1 MPTLVRPE
9 ERTFR
14 ELTQS
19 TSRLAVPFLQ
29 RNYVW
34 QTTHFSKILEDIEAH
49 IEGGGRKHFTGS
61 IITADTDTEDDH
73 LQLIDG
79 QQRLTTLVIICKAVK
94 DCMDLWR
101 SVAAQD
107 EVHATEINGILQ
119 AVHRYSGQ
127 DMRLEEIVNTVF
139 GGQINNI
146 VHDKKFLT
154 LKSNDGRRLE
164 WILDHRTVA
173 QITNDKLRF
182 HPKGPPATGYP
193 RIYRAYDAIFKS
205 LSCGLEFNDDN
216 GGLFWYGKIN
226 PEDENE
232 QEAVHVNDLE
242 RCANIF
248 ERLATILDVVN
259 NDLLFLKMHVIDS
272 GFIYDIFNTVN
283 SLGHKLSRFDLLRN
297 TIVQSIDMLQ
307 LEHEQK
313 QNLIDILLSFS
324 DDQVVDESIVSNFV
338 ELYAKVNL
346 GNFSKSSIDEYW
358 GNWIEQNFGNYQD
371 AFDAL
376 EDVYKDLIFFKNLV
390 KGEFETPEPE
400 EGEEEDVNDYS
411 ILNNKLN
418 WINYATVKLH
428 LPLLLNGYLS
438 NKSPQ
443 ELEELLK
450 FSEKVYIYWRIY
462 KRELPQHTKN
472 LINSSINGKM
482 HKEDCQCRVC
492 TNQGPENENPPST
505 IDWDED
511 EFEDIME
518 LMESK
523 IFTAVDIDGMK
534 AELILKHDYSTG
546 LSKFLLWNIES
557 KLVDS
562 WNAANQFA
570 EPQILEH
577 KPEWEQEHIMPK
589 KGTVANWG
597 EYAKGTELN
606 LDNLEKIGNHT
617 LFAKIPNIKLG
628 NKSWNFK
635 RQHLPAEDLQVKL
648 NHDQNYCEQA
658 NWTVDEINTRSAHLV
673 NHITSIWFE

>member
-1 MPTLVRPE
+1 MPTLVRSE
-9 ERTFR
+9 EKTFR

-19 TSRLAVPFLQ
+19 TSRLTVPFLQ

-34 QTTHFSKILEDIEAH
+34 QTIHFSKILEDIETY
-49 IEGGGRKHFTGS
+49 IGVNRRHFTGS
-61 IITADTDTEDDH
+61 IITADTDTEDEH

-94 DCMDLWR
+94 DCMELWR
-101 SVAAQD
+101 AVAAQD
-107 EVHATEINGILQ
+107 GVDAQEIQRILYTEY
-119 AVHRYSGQ
+119 RYSGE
-127 DMRLEEIVNTVF
+127 DMRFEDIVNNVF
-139 GGQINNI
+139 GGNINNI

-164 WILDHRTVA
+164 WILEHRTVG
-173 QITNDKLRF
+173 QINNSKLRF

-205 LSCGLEFNDDN
+205 LSEGLELNDDN
-216 GGLFWYGKIN
+216 TGLFWYGKN
-226 PEDENE
+226 DPEDENE

-248 ERLATILDVVN
+248 ERLVKILDVAN
-259 NDLLFLKMHVIDS
+259 NKLLFLKMHVIES
-272 GFIYDIFNTVN
+272 EYIYDIFNTVN

-297 TIVQSIDMLQ
+297 TIVQRIDMLQ
-307 LEHEQK
+307 LQHEEK

-324 DDQVVDESIVSNFV
+324 DDEVVDESIVSNFV
-338 ELYAKVNL
+338 ELYANVKL

-358 GNWIEQNFGNYQD
+358 GNWIEHNFVNYQG
-371 AFDAL
+371 ALDAL

-400 EGEEEDVNDYS
+400 VEVTDYS

-462 KRELPQHTKN
+462 MKKLPQKTKN
-472 LINSSINGKM
+472 LINNSINGKM
-482 HKEDCQCRVC
+482 HKDDCGCRVC
-492 TNQGPENENPPST
+492 TNQGPENQNPPST
-505 IDWDED
+505 IKWDED

-518 LMESK
+518 FMESK
-523 IFTAVDIDGMK
+523 IFTDVDLDKMK
-534 AELILKHDYSTG
+534 VDLKSKNDYSTG

-562 WNAANQFA
+562 WNAHPDNELA
-570 EPQILEH
+570 EPQNLVH
-577 KPEWEQEHIMPK
+577 NKEWEQEHIMPK
-589 KGTVANWG
+589 RGTPAIWG
-597 EYAKGTELN
+597 DYAQGTDLN
-606 LDNLEKIGNHT
+606 LNNLEKIGNHT
-617 LFAKIPNIKLG
+617 LFWKVGNIKLG
-628 NKSWNFK
+628 NKSWGFK
-635 RQHLPAEDLQVKL
+635 RQHLPTNDAQVKL
-648 NHDQNYCEQA
+648 NHDQNYCQQE
-658 NWTVDEINTRSAHLV
+658 NWTENEINTRSAHLV
-673 NHITSIWFE
+673 DHITSIWFE

>member
-1 MPTLVRPE
+1 MPDLVRPE
-9 ERTFR
+9 EKTFR

-19 TSRLAVPFLQ
+19 TSRLTVPFLQ

-34 QTTHFSKILEDIEAH
+34 QTIHFSKILEDIETY
-49 IEGGGRKHFTGS
+49 IGVNRRHFTGS
-61 IITADTDTEDDH
+61 IITADTDSEDEH

-94 DCMDLWR
+94 DCMDLWEQ
-101 SVAAQD
+101 VAVQD
-107 EVHATEINGILQ
+107 GVDGQEIIRIKHTEHQ
-119 AVHRYSGQ
+119 YAGQ
-127 DMRLEEIVNTVF
+127 DMRFEEIVNSVF
-139 GGQINNI
+139 GGNINNI
-146 VHDKKFLT
+146 VHGKKFLT
-154 LKSNDGRRLE
+154 LKSNDGRRMD
-164 WILDHRTVA
+164 WILQNRTIA
-173 QITNDKLRF
+173 QISNDKLNFR
-182 HPKGPPATGYP
+182 PLGPHGSGYA
-193 RIYRAYDAIFKS
+193 RIYRAYDSIFKS
-205 LSCGLEFNDDN
+205 LSRGLELNDDN
-216 GGLFWYGKIN
+216 GGLFWFGRIN

-232 QEAVHVNDLE
+232 QEAVHVGDLE

-248 ERLATILDVVN
+248 ERLVKILDVAN
-259 NDLLFLKMHVIDS
+259 NKLLFLKMHVLNS
-272 GFIYDIFNTVN
+272 EYIYDIFNTVN

-297 TIVQSIDMLQ
+297 TIVQRIDLLQ
-307 LEHEQK
+307 LEDEEK
-313 QNLIDILLSFS
+313 QSLYNLLLAFS
-324 DDQVVDESIVSNFV
+324 DDEVIDESIVSNFV

-346 GNFSKSSIDEYW
+346 GNFAKSSIDEYW
-358 GNWIEQNFGNYQD
+358 GNWIEQHFENYQG

-376 EDVYKDLIFFKNLV
+376 TLTYKHLIFFKNLV
-390 KGEFETPEPE
+390 SGSFETPD
-400 EGEEEDVNDYS
+400 EEEVNDYS

-428 LPLLLNGYLS
+428 LPLLLKGYLS

-443 ELEELLK
+443 ELKELLK

-462 KRELPQHTKN
+462 KRELPQYTKN

-482 HKEDCQCRVC
+482 HKEDCECRVC
-492 TNQGPENENPPST
+492 TNQGQENVNLPST
-505 IDWDED
+505 INWDED
-511 EFEDIME
+511 ELEDIME

-534 AELILKHDYSTG
+534 AELISKDDYSTG

-562 WNAANQFA
+562 WNADNQFA

-589 KGTVANWG
+589 KGTLANWG

-635 RQHLPAEDLQVKL
+635 RQHLPAGDLQVKL
-648 NHDQNYCEQA
+648 NHDQNYCQQA
-658 NWTVDEINTRSAHLV
+658 NWTVDEIDTRSAHLV
-673 NHITSIWFE
+673 DHITSIWFE